1 MDQNEVYVTCA
12 VNIEWLN
19 ALGSIIRKANYR
31 MATLR
36 LIRNDMRDL
45 LLEITAEKQTTLKL
59 PLKGINVFSKFMS
72 EGKATIKFKES
83 KCTILL
89 SNAPPSTL
97 QIFLRT
103 LFVKLTGNREPM
115 TPKTLREKM
124 LNSNPNKYDE
134 VSPITTA
141 DMKKAK
147 SLINSKLPQSSSPCS
162 SFVRKRKLEG
172 ENNCN
177 SLPAAKRIYSENDIF
192 DEDLKLNSEQ
202 ENVLQACLSGR
213 NVFFTGSAGTGKSFL
228 LKKIIQAL
236 PPDSTVATASTG
248 VAACLIGGMTLHSFA
263 GMGSGEATLERCVQM
278 ATKNASQNWRRCKHL
293 VIDEI
298 SMVDGQYF
306 EKIEAVARAVKRNDR
321 PFGGIQLILCGDF
334 LQLPPVIKI
343 DYSKNNFNAQAKDNT
358 HKRFCFQ
365 SPAWEKCIQNTYEL
379 QMVHR
384 QKDSE
389 FVKILNSIRIG
400 RVTEEISTRLLET
413 GKQVIEQD
421 GILATRL
428 CSHMNDANMINDNK
442 LEQLKGEEQVYEAQD
457 SDIASRK
464 QLDLQTPVSY
474 KLVLKVG
481 AQVMLLKN
489 ISVADHLV
497 NGARGVII
505 RFDETNNLPVVKFKN
520 KKEYVVKHE
529 KFVMKTAA
537 GGILTRKQIPLRL
550 AWAFSI
556 HKSQGLTLDCVEMSL
571 SKVFEAGQAYVALSR
586 CQSLE
591 SLRVLDFD
599 AKQVWANVDVLQ
611 FYRNF
616 RRQLH
621 STEFYKLGEKKDK
634 KSAIKSTKALV
645 KSLERK
651 PLVNI
656 C

>member
-45 LLEITAEKQTTLKL
+45 LLEITAEKQSTLKL

-248 VAACLIGGMTLHSFA
+248 VAACLIG
-263 GMGSGEATLERCVQM
+263 
-278 ATKNASQNWRRCKHL
+278 
-293 VIDEI
+293 
-298 SMVDGQYF
+298 
-306 EKIEAVARAVKRNDR
+306 
-321 PFGGIQLILCGDF
+321 
-334 LQLPPVIKI
+334 
-343 DYSKNNFNAQAKDNT
+343 
-358 HKRFCFQ
+358 
-365 SPAWEKCIQNTYEL
+365 
-379 QMVHR
+379 
-384 QKDSE
+384 
-389 FVKILNSIRIG
+389 
-400 RVTEEISTRLLET
+400 
-413 GKQVIEQD
+413 
-421 GILATRL
+421 
-428 CSHMNDANMINDNK
+428 
-442 LEQLKGEEQVYEAQD
+442 
-457 SDIASRK
+457 
-464 QLDLQTPVSY
+464 
-474 KLVLKVG
+474 
-481 AQVMLLKN
+481 
-489 ISVADHLV
+489 
-497 NGARGVII
+497 
-505 RFDETNNLPVVKFKN
+505 
-520 KKEYVVKHE
+520 
-529 KFVMKTAA
+529 
-537 GGILTRKQIPLRL
+537 
-550 AWAFSI
+550 
-556 HKSQGLTLDCVEMSL
+556 
-571 SKVFEAGQAYVALSR
+571 
-586 CQSLE
+586 
-591 SLRVLDFD
+591 
-599 AKQVWANVDVLQ
+599 
-611 FYRNF
+611 
-616 RRQLH
+616 
-621 STEFYKLGEKKDK
+621 
-634 KSAIKSTKALV
+634 
-645 KSLERK
+645 
-651 PLVNI
+651 
-656 C
+656 